1 MRKEKRIKENEEI
14 KKPKKH
20 FFKAFLKLILII
32 ILLSAILFAISFYNW
47 KNLATSMISLTPS
60 TVLDNNGETIAS
72 IGNEKIYQNV
82 KFEDIPDNLKNA
94 YIAIEDQRYYK
105 HFGIDI
111 KRTVAAIGSY
121 VIHLGHSSFGGSS
134 ITQQLV
140 KNLTGNSSNSV
151 SRKME
156 EWLKAVQLEMFLSKE
171 EILETYFNI
180 IYTGPN
186 IYGVQKASEYYFG
199 KNVQDLS
206 LAECAYIAGINIS
219 PNSFN
224 PFGEKDNSEKISK
237 RIKVVLNK
245 MKELEYITEED
256 FLTAIAETE
265 NGIAFNQT
273 KLKAEGSNNYSYQI
287 DAMLDEIIEDLSNN
301 KRISTSFAENYLSLG
316 GLTIQSTQN
325 TSIQE
330 ATEKEFTKKTY
341 SVPSKN
347 EKDTTSQSAMV
358 IIDHSNG
365 QVLSCVGGLGEKTAR
380 GLNRAISSTRQTGS
394 AGKPISVLIPGFC
407 ENIIT
412 SASVFVD
419 IETTFDD
426 GTEEGYTPTD
436 YNGFQGAI
444 TLRRAVES
452 SQNIPFVKI
461 MEKITPATSIKYM
474 KKMGI
479 TSLTKV
485 DDNLNLALGGLDKG
499 ISPLELAG
507 AYATIANDGTY
518 IEPTFY
524 IDIKN
529 SNGKIIIS
537 SSQNKQKV
545 FSKEIA
551 YIIKELLTEPVK
563 GVHGTATY
571 CSIPNIETSA
581 KTGTTNENYDR
592 WLCGFTPYYTAVT
605 WFGFDQNETI
615 NFNGKNPAGIIW
627 SNVMKNIHKNLENK
641 NFEKPANVDEATICP
656 TSGKVA
662 NSKCTNTYTEYFIRG
677 TVPES
682 CNVH

>member
-47 KNLATSMISLTPS
+47 KNLATSMISLT